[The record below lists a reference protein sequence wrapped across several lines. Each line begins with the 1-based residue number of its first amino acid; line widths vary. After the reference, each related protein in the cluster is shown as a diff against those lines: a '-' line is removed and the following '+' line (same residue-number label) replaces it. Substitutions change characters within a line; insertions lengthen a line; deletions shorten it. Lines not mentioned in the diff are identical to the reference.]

1 MSRRN
6 RYKISLKYDTF
17 ACVHTLH
24 ITPCILYTIDLRI
37 KNIYLL
43 LNIIILNV
51 FSL

>member
-24 ITPCILYTIDLRI
+24 ITPCILYTIDLHI
-37 KNIYLL
+37 KNILYI
-43 LNIIILNV
+43 NIIILNV